1 MSDAAFTAAKPV
13 CQRCGAP
20 LPEGERAGTCPRC
33 LIAAFGDEEK
43 EGVEFVPGF
52 VVQQEIAHGGM
63 GIVYRAV
70 QRHTGR
76 VVALK
81 MILPYLLDSPRVRA
95 RFRAEVESVAKLDHP
110 NVLPIYEAGENR
122 AVPYLVMKFVAGGT
136 LAQRR
141 AEFLGKPR
149 ACARLVAAAARGVQ
163 HAHERGIL
171 HRDLKPA
178 NILLEK
184 PGEPLVSDFGLAKW
198 LDDTTGELTRTL
210 TVFGTP
216 GYIAPEQVKV
226 SGANLT
232 PAADLYSLGAILFDL
247 LIGRPPFLG
256 ENALGVIQ
264 EAAEKP
270 APKLRTLSSDC
281 GIDRDLETICAKC
294 LEREPA
300 ARYRSAAELA
310 EDLERWLDR
319 RPIVARPVSAA
330 IRVLRWSRRNP
341 GIVAM
346 AALLLALGT
355 GLGIMSWKSELL
367 HAPTT
372 NGIAVLPFEN
382 LNDNKQNSFFADG
395 VQDEILSDLAKI
407 ADLKVISRTSV
418 MQYKGGLAR
427 NLREIGRQLGVAH
440 VVEGS
445 VQWSGNHVRV
455 NAQLIDARTD
465 RHLWGQT
472 YDRNPADVFAIQ
484 SEIAKTIAKQL
495 RAKLSPVEENAI
507 ERPPTSDVPAF
518 DLYTRAKNLLLDTTL
533 GSNNKTNL
541 LQGVELLNQA
551 ITRDPSFF
559 DAYCQ
564 LAWAHDFL
572 YLLGHDHTSARL
584 ALAEAAIQAAF
595 HLRPDAGE
603 AHLARAWN
611 LYWGYLDYED
621 ALAEVETAGQT
632 LPNNSRLFQL
642 KAFIQRRQG
651 RWEEAIQNFEHA
663 LELDPRNSFTLQQI
677 ARSYEFLRRYSEE
690 ELTLDRILA
699 IDPKDAV
706 TKAERALVQ
715 LNWQADTRLLH
726 ETIDSLRATNPAGM
740 PEIADEWL
748 MCALSERD
756 ADAAKN
762 ALIAF
767 GENRPNPSNDSVA
780 LTRLFLEGVI
790 ARMIKDD
797 AKARSAFIAARAE
810 QEKTVQAQPDY
821 GPALCVLGLIDA
833 GLGRKEE
840 ALREGRR
847 AVELLPVEKDSI
859 NGPAMIKCLAMI
871 AAWVGDKNLACEQL
885 ATVVRFP
892 NSPSYG
898 QLKLLPFWDPL
909 RGDPRFEKIVNSLA
923 PKAN

>member
-1 MSDAAFTAAKPV
+1 MSDAAFTAVTPA
-13 CQRCGAP
+13 CQKCGAP
-20 LPEGERAGTCPRC
+20 LPEGEWACPRC
-33 LIAAFGDEEK
+33 LIAAFADEEK

-52 VVQQEIAHGGM
+52 VVQEEIARGGM

-81 MILPYLLDSPRVRA
+81 MILPHLLDSPHVRA

-110 NVLPIYEAGENR
+110 NVLPIYDAGENR
-122 AVPYLVMKFVAGGT
+122 GTPYLVMKFVAGGT

-141 AEFLGKPR
+141 AEFLSKPR
-149 ACARLVAAAARGVQ
+149 ACAKLVAAAARGVQ

-178 NILLEK
+178 NILIEQRD
-184 PGEPLVSDFGLAKW
+184 EPLVSDFGLAKW
-198 LDDTTGELTRTL
+198 LDTTGDLTRTL

-216 GYIAPEQVKV
+216 GYIAPEQAKI

-232 PAADLYSLGAILFDL
+232 AGADLYSLGAILFDL

-294 LEREPA
+294 LEREPG
-300 ARYRSAAELA
+300 ARYRSAADLA
-310 EDLERWLDR
+310 ADLERWLDG
-319 RPIVARPVSAA
+319 RPIVARPVSTAV
-330 IRVLRWSRRNP
+330 RVMRWSRRNP

-346 AALLLALGT
+346 TALLLALGT
-355 GLGIMSWKSELL
+355 GVGIMSWKSELL
-367 HAPTT
+367 HGPTT

-382 LNDNKQNSFFADG
+382 LSDDKQNSFFADG

-418 MQYKGGLAR
+418 MQYKGGVAR
-427 NLREIGRQLGVAH
+427 NLREIGRQLGVVH

-445 VQWSGNHVRV
+445 VQWSGNRVRV

-484 SEIAKTIAKQL
+484 SEIAKTIARQL
-495 RAKLSPVEENAI
+495 QAKLSPAEKNAI

-533 GSNNKTNL
+533 GSDNKTNL
-541 LQGVELLNQA
+541 LQGAELLNQA
-551 ITRDPSFF
+551 VARDPSFF

-595 HLRPDAGE
+595 RLRPDAGE

-632 LPNNSRLFQL
+632 LPNDPQLFQL
-642 KAFIQRRQG
+642 RAFIERRQG
-651 RWEEAIQNFEHA
+651 HWDEAIRSFERA
-663 LELDPRNSFTLQQI
+663 SALDPRNFFTLQQI
-677 ARSYEFLRRYSEE
+677 ARSYEYLRRYAEE
-690 ELTLDRILA
+690 ELTLNRILA
-699 IDPKDAV
+699 IDPNDVV

-715 LNWQADTRLLH
+715 LNWQADTQLLH
-726 ETIDSLRATNPAGM
+726 ETIDSIRATNPAGM

-748 MCALSERD
+748 MCALGERD
-756 ADAAKN
+756 ADAAKS

-767 GENRPNPSNDSVA
+767 GENRPNPSSDSVS
-780 LTRLFLEGVI
+780 LTRLFMEGVI

-810 QEKTVQAQPDY
+810 QQKTVQAQPDY

-859 NGPAMIKCLAMI
+859 NGPAMIKYLAMI
-871 AAWVGDKNLACEQL
+871 AAWVGDNDLACEQL
-885 ATVVRFP
+885 ATAVRFP

-923 PKAN
+923 PK

>member
-1 MSDAAFTAAKPV
+1 MSESAFTAATPV
-13 CQRCGAP
+13 CHRCGAP
-20 LPEGERAGTCPRC
+20 LPEGEWAGTCPRC
-33 LIAAFGDEEK
+33 LIAAFAEEEK

-52 VVQQEIAHGGM
+52 VVQEEIAHGGM

-81 MILPYLLDSPRVRA
+81 MILPHLLDSPHVRA
-95 RFRAEVESVAKLDHP
+95 RFRAEVESAAKLDHP

-122 AVPYLVMKFVAGGT
+122 GVPYLVMKFVADGT

-178 NILLEK
+178 NILLEQR
-184 PGEPLVSDFGLAKW
+184 GESLVSDFGLAKW
-198 LDDTTGELTRTL
+198 LETTGDLTRSL
-210 TVFGTP
+210 AVFGTP
-216 GYIAPEQVKV
+216 GYIAPEQPKV

-256 ENALGVIQ
+256 ENALAVIQ
-264 EAAEKP
+264 EASEKP

-294 LEREPA
+294 LEREPD
-300 ARYRSAAELA
+300 ARYRSAADLA
-310 EDLERWLDR
+310 EDLERWLDG

-330 IRVLRWSRRNP
+330 VRVLRWSRRNP

-355 GLGIMSWKSELL
+355 SLGIMSWKSELL
-367 HAPTT
+367 HGPTT

-382 LNDNKQNSFFADG
+382 LSDDKQNSFFADG

-418 MQYKGGLAR
+418 MQYKGGIAR
-427 NLREIGRQLGVAH
+427 NLREIARQLGVAH

-445 VQWSGNHVRV
+445 VQWSGNRVRV
-455 NAQLIDARTD
+455 NTQLIDARTD

-495 RAKLSPVEENAI
+495 QAKLSPAEKSAI
-507 ERPPTSDVPAF
+507 EHPPTSDVPAF

-533 GSNNKTNL
+533 GSDNKTNL
-541 LQGVELLNQA
+541 LHGAELLNQA
-551 ITRDPSFF
+551 VARDPSFF

-595 HLRPDAGE
+595 RLRPDAGE
-603 AHLARAWN
+603 AHLARGWN

-621 ALAEVETAGQT
+621 ALAEVKTAGQT
-632 LPNNSRLFQL
+632 LPNDPRLFQL
-642 KAFIQRRQG
+642 KAFIERRQG
-651 RWEEAIQNFEHA
+651 RWEEAIRSFERA
-663 LELDPRNSFTLQQI
+663 SALDPRNFFTLQQI
-677 ARSYEFLRRYSEE
+677 ARSYEFLRRYAEE
-690 ELTLDRILA
+690 QLTLDRILA
-699 IDPKDAV
+699 IDPNNAV

-726 ETIDSLRATNPAGM
+726 ETIDSIRATNPAGM

-748 MCALSERD
+748 MCALGERD

-767 GENRPNPSNDSVA
+767 GENRPNPSNDSVS

-821 GPALCVLGLIDA
+821 SPALCVLGLIDA

-859 NGPAMIKCLAMI
+859 NGPAMIKYLAMI
-871 AAWVGDKNLACEQL
+871 AAWVGDNDLACEQL
-885 ATVVRFP
+885 ATAVRFP

-909 RGDPRFEKIVNSLA
+909 HGDPRFEQIVASLA
-923 PKAN
+923 PK

>member
-1 MSDAAFTAAKPV
+1 MSDAAFTAATPV
-13 CQRCGAP
+13 CQRCGTP
-20 LPEGERAGTCPRC
+20 LPEGEWAGTCPRC
-33 LIAAFGDEEK
+33 LIAAFAEEEK

-52 VVQQEIAHGGM
+52 VVQEEIAHGGM
-63 GIVYRAV
+63 GIVYRAL

-81 MILPYLLDSPRVRA
+81 MILPHLLDSPHIRA

-122 AVPYLVMKFVAGGT
+122 GVPYLVMKFVASGT

-141 AEFLGKPR
+141 GEFLGKPR

-178 NILLEK
+178 NILLEQG
-184 PGEPLVSDFGLAKW
+184 GEPVVSDFGLAKW
-198 LDDTTGELTRTL
+198 LETTGDLTRTL

-216 GYIAPEQVKV
+216 GYIAPDQAKV

-232 PAADLYSLGAILFDL
+232 PAADLYSLGAVLFDL

-256 ENALGVIQ
+256 ENALAVIQ
-264 EAAEKP
+264 EASEKP

-294 LEREPA
+294 LEREPS
-300 ARYRSAAELA
+300 ARYRSAADLA
-310 EDLERWLDR
+310 EDLERWLDG

-330 IRVLRWSRRNP
+330 VRVVRWSRRNP

-355 GLGIMSWKSELL
+355 GVGIISWKSELL
-367 HAPTT
+367 YRPTT

-382 LNDNKQNSFFADG
+382 LSDDQQNSFFADG
-395 VQDEILSDLAKI
+395 VQDEILNDLAKI

-418 MQYKGGLAR
+418 KQYKGGIAR
-427 NLREIGRQLGVAH
+427 NLPEIGRQLGVAH

-445 VQWSGNHVRV
+445 VQWSGNRVRV
-455 NAQLIDARTD
+455 NAQLIEARTD

-484 SEIAKTIAKQL
+484 TEIAKTIAKQL
-495 RAKLSPVEENAI
+495 QAKLSPREKSEI
-507 ERPPTSDVPAF
+507 EQPTTTDITAF

-533 GSNNKTNL
+533 GSDNKTNL
-541 LQGVELLNQA
+541 LQGAELLNQA
-551 ITRDPSFF
+551 VARDPSFF

-595 HLRPDAGE
+595 RLRPDAGE

-621 ALAEVETAGQT
+621 AMAEVETAGQT
-632 LPNNSRLFQL
+632 LPNNPRLFQL
-642 KAFIQRRQG
+642 KAFIERRQG
-651 RWEEAIQNFEHA
+651 RWEEAIQSFERA
-663 LELDPRNSFTLQQI
+663 SALDPRNSFTLQQI
-677 ARSYEFLRRYSEE
+677 ARSYEFLRRYAEE

-726 ETIDSLRATNPAGM
+726 ETIDSIRATNPAGM

-748 MCALSERD
+748 MCALGERD

-767 GENRPNPSNDSVA
+767 GENRPNPSNDSVS
-780 LTRLFLEGVI
+780 LPRLFLEGVI

-859 NGPAMIKCLAMI
+859 NGPAMIKYLAMI
-871 AAWVGDKNLACEQL
+871 AAWVGDNDLACEQL
-885 ATVVRFP
+885 ATAVRFP

-909 RGDPRFEKIVNSLA
+909 RGDPRFEQIVASLA
-923 PKAN
+923 PK

>member
-1 MSDAAFTAAKPV
+1 MSEGAFTAATPV
-13 CQRCGAP
+13 CQKCGAP
-20 LPEGERAGTCPRC
+20 LPEGEWAGTCPRC
-33 LIAAFGDEEK
+33 LVAAFAEEEK

-52 VVQQEIAHGGM
+52 VVQEEIAHGGM

-81 MILPYLLDSPRVRA
+81 MILPHLLDSPHVRA

-122 AVPYLVMKFVAGGT
+122 GVPYLVMKFVAGGT

-149 ACARLVAAAARGVQ
+149 ACARLVAGAARGVQ

-178 NILLEK
+178 NILLEQR
-184 PGEPLVSDFGLAKW
+184 GEPLVSDFGLAKW
-198 LDDTTGELTRTL
+198 LDTTGDLTRSL
-210 TVFGTP
+210 IVFGTP
-216 GYIAPEQVKV
+216 GYTAPEQAKV

-232 PAADLYSLGAILFDL
+232 PAADLYSLGAVLFDL
-247 LIGRPPFLG
+247 LIGQPPFLG
-256 ENALGVIQ
+256 ENALAVIQ
-264 EAAEKP
+264 EASEKP
-270 APKLRTLSSDC
+270 APKLRTVSSDC

-294 LEREPA
+294 LEREPG
-300 ARYRSAAELA
+300 ARYRSAADLA
-310 EDLERWLDR
+310 EDLERWLDG

-330 IRVLRWSRRNP
+330 VRVLRWSRRNP
-341 GIVAM
+341 AIVAM

-355 GLGIMSWKSELL
+355 GVGIMSWKSELL
-367 HAPTT
+367 HGPTT

-382 LNDNKQNSFFADG
+382 LSNDKQNSFFADG

-418 MQYKGGLAR
+418 MPYKGGIAR

-445 VQWSGNHVRV
+445 VQWSGNRVRV

-472 YDRNPADVFAIQ
+472 YDRNPSDVFAIQ
-484 SEIAKTIAKQL
+484 TEIAKTIAKQL
-495 RAKLSPVEENAI
+495 QAKLSPAEKNAI

-533 GSNNKTNL
+533 GSDNKTNL
-541 LQGVELLNQA
+541 LQGAELLNQA
-551 ITRDPSFF
+551 VARDPSFF

-595 HLRPDAGE
+595 RLRPDAGE

-632 LPNNSRLFQL
+632 LPNDPRLFQL
-642 KAFIQRRQG
+642 KAFIERRQG
-651 RWEEAIQNFEHA
+651 RWEEAIRSFERA
-663 LELDPRNSFTLQQI
+663 SALDPRNFFTLQQI
-677 ARSYEFLRRYSEE
+677 ARSYEFLRRYAEE

-699 IDPKDAV
+699 IDPNDAV
-706 TKAERALVQ
+706 TKAARALVQ

-726 ETIDSLRATNPAGM
+726 ETIDSIRATNPAGM
-740 PEIADEWL
+740 SEIADEWL
-748 MCALSERD
+748 MCALGERD

-767 GENRPNPSNDSVA
+767 GENRPNPSSDSVS

-833 GLGRKEE
+833 GLGRKDE

-859 NGPAMIKCLAMI
+859 NGPAMIKYLAMI
-871 AAWVGDKNLACEQL
+871 AAWVGDNDLACEQL
-885 ATVVRFP
+885 AMAVRFP

-909 RGDPRFEKIVNSLA
+909 RGDPRFEQIVASLA
-923 PKAN
+923 PK